1 MEIQQR
7 IAQAFSGT
15 EWEGKVWLVG
25 GCVRDKLLGQ
35 PLGHDIDLVVQGD
48 ALRAAHHLHQI
59 GAAKTE
65 PAVYPR
71 FGTAMV
77 RFGDLDVELVTARRE
92 SYSDDSRKPN
102 TEPATVT
109 EDLYRRDF
117 TINTL
122 LLNPWTGEIEDR
134 LGQGLFDLKKRI
146 LRTPV
151 APDMTFYDDPLRMLR
166 AVRFRQRFEMEYAEG
181 LPEAIREMA
190 YRLEIISRE
199 RIQDELL
206 KIISADGARQ
216 GVADLIDLGLMEKVF
231 PGIGNEVL
239 ERLGACEPDS
249 LSRMAALLLPYGPTK
264 AGQALKEMKFSGDF
278 SRDVRLI
285 LEGEKHVKPEMTLV
299 DMRRL
304 IHDLSKLAERIV
316 QFALTRPGWK
326 AEDAERVETI
336 FAAAA
341 REEGFATR
349 FASPLS
355 GTEISSLLGLAEGP
369 EIGKIKEALAQAVIS
384 GKLGGADTERAKE
397 LAREIYRTL
406 DGRTDVEDGQVE

>member
-7 IAQAFSGT
+7 IAQAFSNT

-48 ALRAAHHLHQI
+48 ALAAAHYLHKS
-59 GAAKTE
+59 GFAKTE

-77 RFGDLDVELVTARRE
+77 RLDDLAIELVTARRE
-92 SYSDDSRKPN
+92 SYSDDSRKPL

-181 LPEAIREMA
+181 LAEAIQQMA

-206 KIISADGARQ
+206 KIISVKDPRQ
-216 GVADLIDLGLMEKVF
+216 GVADLVELGLMEQIF
-231 PGIGNEVL
+231 PGIGTESL
-239 ERLGACEPDS
+239 DRLAQCGDDPVT
-249 LSRMAALLLPYGPTK
+249 RMAVILSPYGAEK
-264 AGQALKEMKFSGDF
+264 AGKALRDAKFSNDF
-278 SRDVRLI
+278 VRDVRLI
-285 LEGEKHVKPEMTLV
+285 IGNESRIRSDMTLA

-304 IHDLSKLAERIV
+304 IHEMPDLVESILDLSLSQEPVNAQIRELYD
-316 QFALTRPGWK
+316 Q
-326 AEDAERVETI
+326 
-336 FAAAA
+336 AAK
-341 REEGFATR
+341 EEGFATR
-349 FASPLS
+349 FDSPLS
-355 GTEISSLLGLAEGP
+355 GSEIRAILDLDEGP
-369 EIGKIKEALAQAVIS
+369 LIGSIKDSLADAVIA
-384 GKLGGADTERAKE
+384 GDLGAADTERAKE

-406 DGRTDVEDGQVE
+406 DRRTDVEDRQVE